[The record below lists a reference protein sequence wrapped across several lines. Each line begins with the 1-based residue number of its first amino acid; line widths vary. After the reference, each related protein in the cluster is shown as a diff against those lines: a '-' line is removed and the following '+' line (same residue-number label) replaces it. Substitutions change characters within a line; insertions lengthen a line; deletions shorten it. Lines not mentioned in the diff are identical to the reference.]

1 MNIHVSS
8 HAYLLLEI
16 HFPSD
21 VSLYSSHRKLDT
33 LEIFEPFN
41 REHFSFA
48 HVFGLISERQKF
60 SFTSFWV
67 FVQVQKHIFTVTRL
81 VRTIS
86 SFHCSSKEEKFCGFK
101 HVEITSGRLNILAKR
116 KCEYNIALFR
126 IGSPIWKFHTAKNNL
141 FLSALFSFRKLAA
154 WGRLEKNNG
163 GVIDVYFQNLLKFHQ
178 SDLFVGSVSYNAHLE
193 KQV

>member
-67 FVQVQKHIFTVTRL
+67 FVQVQKQIFTVTRL

-116 KCEYNIALFR
+116 KCEYNIA
-126 IGSPIWKFHTAKNNL
+126 KNNL
-141 FLSALFSFRKLAA
+141 SLSALFSFRKLAA

-178 SDLFVGSVSYNAHLE
+178 SDLLVGSVSYNAHLE